1 MRPRQLA
8 IGTLLLAPL
17 ALGGCG
23 GGRSDNTIQ
32 NVSVTRGQQLLDLKK
47 SLDAGAVSQDDYE
60 RQRLA
65 ILAAP

>member
-1 MRPRQLA
+1 
-8 IGTLLLAPL
+8 
-17 ALGGCG
+17 
-23 GGRSDNTIQ
+23 
-32 NVSVTRGQQLLDLKK
+32 LLDLKK